1 VRANAQA
8 PSNRS
13 PPGDDEEKHGRRGGG
28 DPSPAPPRAED
39 FLGRAPDDRFLD
51 PCLSS
56 RIRAE
61 QRAIADRVQQARNTA
76 RQAVGRAHGL
86 LGEDRLALARDLQ
99 PMLDVALRFFLA
111 ERSQVIAGGHA
122 LRELAQV
129 PAREQL
135 RQLGLAD
142 QHHLEQLLRRRLQ
155 IGQETHFF

>member
-1 VRANAQA
+1 M
-8 PSNRS
+8 
-13 PPGDDEEKHGRRGGG
+13 
-28 DPSPAPPRAED
+28 
-39 FLGRAPDDRFLD
+39 
-51 PCLSS
+51 
-56 RIRAE
+56 
-61 QRAIADRVQQARNTA
+61 
-76 RQAVGRAHGL
+76 GRAHGL
-86 LGEDRLALARDLQ
+86 FGEDRLALARDLQ